1 MRHERNGYARSA
13 LLTLIFALCVMTV
26 TGAETE
32 QQGIG
37 QPITVY
43 KTATCG
49 CCQGWVDYLETQ
61 GFRVQSHDVQNLDEI
76 KARNR
81 LTDGRLKSCH
91 TAIVDGYVVE
101 GHVPADDIRRLLA
114 QRPEIVGITA
124 PGMPSMSPGMNSL
137 EPKGYD
143 VLSFDARGN
152 IEVFSRY

>member
-1 MRHERNGYARSA
+1 MRHESKEYTRSA
-13 LLTLIFALCVMTV
+13 LLTMILALCVMAAAD
-26 TGAETE
+26 AETG
-32 QQGIG
+32 QKGSG

-43 KTATCG
+43 KSATCG
-49 CCQGWVDYLETQ
+49 CCQGWVDYLKTQ
-61 GFRVQSHDVQNLDEI
+61 GFRVESHDVENLDEI
-76 KARNR
+76 KAQNG

-114 QRPEIVGITA
+114 QRPDIVGITA

-143 VLSFDARGN
+143 VLSFDARGK